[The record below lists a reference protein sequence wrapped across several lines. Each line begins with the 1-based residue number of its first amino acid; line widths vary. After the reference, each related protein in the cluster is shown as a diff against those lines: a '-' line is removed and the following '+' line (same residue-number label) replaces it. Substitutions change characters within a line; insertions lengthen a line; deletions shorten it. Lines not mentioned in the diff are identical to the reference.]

1 MRAEGESD
9 VFDGLVWAGR
19 VFPALDGGH
28 RSFRQDGIAPENL
41 DIADRPIGQD
51 SGFQAD
57 HAAHLRVSQEFR
69 VLGFNGHKDFA
80 VGLLRQRRGNE
91 NGRQAERQRKKGE
104 RELSWNHLD
113 FFTLPAEPHDN
124 TRGKT
129 PTRLKSPVLTV
140 GAGGYPGKIT
150 EVPS

>member
-1 MRAEGESD
+1 MLHNLKHDLFLFIQARTGATLALFVWAALVALASLTAFAFLCVALYDWVALQLSD

-57 HAAHLRVSQEFR
+57 HAAHLRGTAKREQ
-69 VLGFNGHKDFA
+69 
-80 VGLLRQRRGNE
+80 VGELTILTPNLRPASIAS
-91 NGRQAERQRKKGE
+91 GR
-104 RELSWNHLD
+104 D
-113 FFTLPAEPHDN
+113 
-124 TRGKT
+124 
-129 PTRLKSPVLTV
+129 
-140 GAGGYPGKIT
+140 
-150 EVPS
+150 